1 MSIIEELSS
10 ISQKHISIIL
20 SAPGYQQTL
29 ADFASTLSK
38 DVEKEYW
45 EDVNILNSPEEEYG
59 NIIWKLCSVKR
70 YTDILHIIQIKN
82 NENIIATDIKIRI
95 LHEMIANG
103 AWDVLRNHIYEISE
117 VLKTISCLKTIPK
130 SLYCFKWNL

>member
-1 MSIIEELSS
+1 MANAIFDLYGTDIHDEIYRKYCNGYLSKTFVNRYFFSVYSGQGESAYMSIIEELSS

-70 YTDILHIIQIKN
+70 YTDILHIIQIKMM
-82 NENIIATDIKIRI
+82 KI
-95 LHEMIANG
+95 L
-103 AWDVLRNHIYEISE
+103 
-117 VLKTISCLKTIPK
+117 
-130 SLYCFKWNL
+130 